1 MQLGALGPALR
12 DESVDLGD
20 RVLILRHDLAGPPL
34 KHPRPEGPTA
44 SIVGGTQQR
53 HIHPSTLN
61 AASDSL
67 TWRDPRNF
75 RITIAS
81 IALATLTSASQ
92 AATTPAGEGSP
103 YLDLVEI
110 FKRPDFRALNPQV
123 WPGLVAVEWIAHADH
138 TARSQWEGEARTD
151 LDQAGYRP
159 ICPPPSRRA
168 NAAPAQR
175 SW

>member
-1 MQLGALGPALR
+1 M
-12 DESVDLGD
+12 
-20 RVLILRHDLAGPPL
+20 
-34 KHPRPEGPTA
+34 
-44 SIVGGTQQR
+44 
-53 HIHPSTLN
+53 
-61 AASDSL
+61 
-67 TWRDPRNF
+67 NF

-81 IALATLTSASQ
+81 IALAALTSASQ